1 MQMPPVPQAQ
11 MPQAAVPQGMPQA
24 MPHTGMSQTTMA
36 SMTQPAMMCEAPQIE
51 GHTWAP
57 WQNWNSWTESADGTW
72 QYNAM
77 PCGCGAPNG
86 APPEPQPA
94 PQQMWPQDATW
105 PQQGETQQWQEQQ
118 EQQQPTQ
125 TWQREPGHE
134 ILKQLGV
141 GGPRPTGTQWNS
153 LYSFD
158 SWCNLLSAIFTVQ
171 YLRSHLLAH
180 QSPQYTKKIFSS
192 QRQSVFRGQCR
203 LSLYTCL
210 MQ

>member
-1 MQMPPVPQAQ
+1 
-11 MPQAAVPQGMPQA
+11 
-24 MPHTGMSQTTMA
+24 
-36 SMTQPAMMCEAPQIE
+36 MMCEAPQIE

-77 PCGCGAPNG
+77 PCG

-118 EQQQPTQ
+118 QPTQ

-134 ILKQLGV
+134 ILKHLGV
-141 GGPRPTGTQWNS
+141 GGPRPTGTHWNS

-158 SWCNLLSAIFTVQ
+158 SWCNLLSAIHCAVPEVTPAGPPEPPVHEENLFLPEAVWFQGSMQTFT
-171 YLRSHLLAH
+171 
-180 QSPQYTKKIFSS
+180 
-192 QRQSVFRGQCR
+192 
-203 LSLYTCL
+203 LY
-210 MQ
+210 MSDAVN